1 MWVSGTLAG
10 AAFVL
15 AAAAAVYILAGY
27 PLLLALAPF
36 RRSPAVRKDLSFQ
49 RSVTVILAVRD
60 GGSFLRAKLESLLA
74 QEYPK
79 ELMEILVVSDGSTDE
94 TDSIA
99 GEFAGRGVRLLR
111 QPQRGKAAALNAGLA
126 RATGEIL
133 FFTDVRQPLN
143 RLALSH
149 LVANFADASVGAAT
163 GELRLQGSAPG
174 VQADLGLY
182 WRYETWVRKRHSA
195 IHSVFQASGCIYA
208 LRRDLAACIPV
219 DTLADDAELA
229 IRAYLAGYRVILD
242 TAATAYDY
250 PVVSGGEFRR
260 RLRGMAGVWQV
271 FARHPR
277 LFLPAN
283 RMWLH
288 FLSHKFGRLA
298 LPWAVVAAAAAAAGL
313 PASPLGA
320 GLAAGGLALV
330 GLAALDL
337 LMPAGFPL
345 KRLSSPARTF
355 LSMSAA
361 ALLSCAVFFVEPR
374 RFWSPTR
381 VEADGSKERSA
392 KAG

>member
-1 MWVSGTLAG
+1 MWVSVPLAD
-10 AAFVL
+10 AVFIL

-36 RRSPAVRKDLSFQ
+36 RKAPAVRKDLSFQ

-60 GGSFLRAKLESLLA
+60 GGRFLRAKLESLLA
-74 QEYPK
+74 LQYPR
-79 ELMEILVVSDGSTDE
+79 ELVEILVVSDGSTDD
-94 TDSIA
+94 TDRIA
-99 GEFAGRGVRLLR
+99 GEFADGGVRLLR
-111 QPQRGKAAALNAGLA
+111 QPQQGKSAALNAGLA
-126 RATGEIL
+126 QAAGEIL
-133 FFTDVRQPLN
+133 FFTDVRQPLS
-143 RLALSH
+143 RTALSH
-149 LVANFADASVGAAT
+149 LVANFADPSVGAAS
-163 GELRLQGSAPG
+163 GELRLQSAEPG

-208 LRRDLAACIPV
+208 LRRDLAASIPV

-229 IRAYLAGYRVILD
+229 IRAYLAGYRVVLD
-242 TAATAYDY
+242 TDATAYDY

-298 LPWAVVAAAAAAAGL
+298 LPWALLAAVAGAMGR
-313 PASPLGA
+313 PASALTVC
-320 GLAAGGLALV
+320 LAAGALALV
-330 GLAALDL
+330 ALAALDL
-337 LMPAGFPL
+337 PIPAGFPL

-374 RFWSPTR
+374 RFWTPTR
-381 VEADGSKERSA
+381 VEKVG
-392 KAG
+392 

>member
-1 MWVSGTLAG
+1 MSVPETLA
-10 AAFVL
+10 AAVFVL
-15 AAAAAVYILAGY
+15 AAAKFVYILAGY
-27 PLLLALAPF
+27 PLLLASAPF
-36 RRSPAVRKDLSFQ
+36 RGAPAVRKDLSFQ

-60 GGSFLRAKLESLLA
+60 GGRFLRAKLESLLA
-74 QEYPK
+74 FEYPK
-79 ELMEILVVSDGSTDE
+79 DLMEILVVSDGSTDA

-99 GEFAGRGVRLLR
+99 GEFAGQGVRLLR
-111 QPQRGKAAALNAGLA
+111 QPQQGKSAALNTGLA
-126 RATGEIL
+126 QATGEIL

-143 RLALSH
+143 RTALSH
-149 LVANFADASVGAAT
+149 LVANFADPSVGAAT
-163 GELRLQGSAPG
+163 GELRLQGSGPG

-208 LRRDLAACIPV
+208 LRRHLASSIPI

-229 IRAYLAGYRVILD
+229 IRAYLAGYRVVLD
-242 TAATAYDY
+242 TEATAYDY

-277 LFLPAN
+277 LFLPSH

-298 LPWAVVAAAAAAAGL
+298 LPWALLAAAAGAACM
-313 PASPLGA
+313 PPSPLGA
-320 GLAAGGLALV
+320 GLAAGALALA

-337 LMPAGFPL
+337 WMPAGFPL
-345 KRLSSPARTF
+345 KRLTSPARTF

-381 VEADGSKERSA
+381 VETDGPAE
-392 KAG
+392 AG

>member
-1 MWVSGTLAG
+1 MWGFGTLAG
-10 AAFVL
+10 AVFVL
-15 AAAAAVYILAGY
+15 AAAAALYILAGY

-36 RRSPAVRKDLSFQ
+36 RRSPPVRKDQSF
-49 RSVTVILAVRD
+49 RSGASIILAVRD
-60 GGSFLRAKLESLLA
+60 GGRFLREKLESLLA
-74 QEYPK
+74 LEYPK
-79 ELMEILVVSDGSTDE
+79 DLMEILVVSDGSIDE

-99 GEFAGRGVRLLR
+99 GEYAGRGVRLLR
-111 QPQRGKAAALNAGLA
+111 QPQRGKAAALNAGIAL
-126 RATGEIL
+126 ATGEIL
-133 FFTDVRQPLN
+133 FFTDVRQPLD

-149 LVANFADASVGAAT
+149 LVANFADPSVGAAT
-163 GELRLQGSAPG
+163 GELRLQASEPG

-195 IHSVFQASGCIYA
+195 IGSVFNASGCIYA
-208 LRRDLAACIPV
+208 LRRDLAASIPV

-229 IRAYLAGYRVILD
+229 IRAFLAGYRVILD
-242 TAATAYDY
+242 TEATAYDY
-250 PVVSGGEFRR
+250 PGVSSGEFRR

-271 FARHPR
+271 YARHPR

-283 RMWLH
+283 RMWMH

-298 LPWAVVAAAAAAAGL
+298 LPWVLVAAAAGAAGL

-320 GLAAGGLALV
+320 CVAAGGLTLV
-330 GLAALDL
+330 GFAFLDL
-337 LMPAGFPL
+337 LTPKGFPL

-361 ALLSCAVFFVEPR
+361 ALLSSAVFFVEPR

-381 VEADGSKERSA
+381 VEASDWKEPSA

>member
-1 MWVSGTLAG
+1 MWVSGTQAG
-10 AAFVL
+10 AVFVL

-49 RSVTVILAVRD
+49 RSVAVILAVRD
-60 GGSFLRAKLESLLA
+60 GGRFLRAKLESLLA

-111 QPQRGKAAALNAGLA
+111 QPQQGKSAALNAGMA
-126 RATGEIL
+126 QATGEIL

-242 TAATAYDY
+242 TEATAYDY

-298 LPWAVVAAAAAAAGL
+298 LHW
-313 PASPLGA
+313 
-320 GLAAGGLALV
+320 
-330 GLAALDL
+330 
-337 LMPAGFPL
+337 
-345 KRLSSPARTF
+345 TF
-355 LSMSAA
+355 
-361 ALLSCAVFFVEPR
+361 
-374 RFWSPTR
+374 
-381 VEADGSKERSA
+381 
-392 KAG
+392 

>member
-1 MWVSGTLAG
+1 MWASGPLAD
-10 AAFVL
+10 AVFIL

-27 PLLLALAPF
+27 PLLLALAPI
-36 RRSPAVRKDLSFQ
+36 RRAAAVRKDLSFQ

-60 GGSFLRAKLESLLA
+60 GGRFLRAKLESLLA
-74 QEYPK
+74 LEYPQD
-79 ELMEILVVSDGSTDE
+79 LMEILVVSDGSTDE

-99 GEFAGRGVRLLR
+99 GEFAPRGVRLLC
-111 QPQRGKAAALNAGLA
+111 QPQQGKSAALNTGLA
-126 RATGEIL
+126 QATGEIL
-133 FFTDVRQPLN
+133 FFTDVRQPLS
-143 RLALSH
+143 RTALSH
-149 LVANFADASVGAAT
+149 LVANFADPSVGAAS
-163 GELRLQGSAPG
+163 GELRLQESEPG

-208 LRRDLAACIPV
+208 LRRELAASIPV

-242 TAATAYDY
+242 TEATAHDY

-298 LPWAVVAAAAAAAGL
+298 LPWALLAAAAGAAGR
-313 PASPLGA
+313 PASPLVVW
-320 GLAAGGLALV
+320 LAAGALALA

-337 LMPAGFPL
+337 AMPAGFPL

-355 LSMSAA
+355 LSMSTA
-361 ALLSCAVFFVEPR
+361 ALLSCTVFFVEPR

-381 VEADGSKERSA
+381 VER
-392 KAG
+392 AG

>member
-1 MWVSGTLAG
+1 
-10 AAFVL
+10 
-15 AAAAAVYILAGY
+15 
-27 PLLLALAPF
+27 
-36 RRSPAVRKDLSFQ
+36 
-49 RSVTVILAVRD
+49 
-60 GGSFLRAKLESLLA
+60 
-74 QEYPK
+74 
-79 ELMEILVVSDGSTDE
+79 MEILVVSDGSTDE

-111 QPQRGKAAALNAGLA
+111 QPQQGKSAALNAGMA
-126 RATGEIL
+126 QATGEIL

-149 LVANFADASVGAAT
+149 LVASFADPSVGAAT
-163 GELRLQGSAPG
+163 GELRLQGSEPG

-182 WRYETWVRKRHSA
+182 WRYEMWVRKHHSA
-195 IHSVFQASGCIYA
+195 IDSVFNATGCIYA
-208 LRRDLAACIPV
+208 LRRDLATCIPV

>member
-10 AAFVL
+10 AVFVL
-15 AAAAAVYILAGY
+15 AAAAVVYILAGY

-36 RRSPAVRKDLSFQ
+36 RRAPAVRKDLSFQ
-49 RSVTVILAVRD
+49 RSVTIIVAVRD
-60 GGSFLRAKLESLLA
+60 GGRFLRAKLESLLA

-79 ELMEILVVSDGSTDE
+79 ELMEILVVSDGSTDA

-111 QPQRGKAAALNAGLA
+111 QTQQGKAAALNAGLA
-126 RATGEIL
+126 QATGEIL

-149 LVANFADASVGAAT
+149 LVANFADHSVGAAP
-163 GELRLQGSAPG
+163 GELRLQGSEPG

-195 IHSVFQASGCIYA
+195 IHSVFQATGCIYA
-208 LRRDLAACIPV
+208 LRRDLATSIPV

-242 TAATAYDY
+242 TEATAYDY

-260 RLRGMAGVWQV
+260 RMRGMAGVWQV

-277 LFLPAN
+277 LFLPTH

-288 FLSHKFGRLA
+288 FVSHKFGRLA
-298 LPWAVVAAAAAAAGL
+298 LPWAMVTAAVAAACL
-313 PASPLGA
+313 PASPLGVC
-320 GLAAGGLALV
+320 LAAGGLAFV

-337 LMPAGFPL
+337 PMTAGFPL

-381 VEADGSKERSA
+381 VEAGGCK
-392 KAG
+392 